1 MTHPSIRPGRRR
13 SSSRGFTLIEVLV
26 SLLVFSLGILGL
38 TGFQALVTRHSVE
51 ASERSRAALMANE
64 LVAEMWAARTT
75 SLDEET
81 LEAWRVRVEDPAIL
95 GLPGGEA
102 EIVEVEDAVQTVL
115 IKITWA
121 SVVRGNETSTYLTE
135 FALPPYTEKDEK
147 PK

>member
-1 MTHPSIRPGRRR
+1 MTHPSFRPGRRR
-13 SSSRGFTLIEVLV
+13 ASSRGFTLIEVLV

-38 TGFQALVTRHSVE
+38 AGFQALVTRHSVE

-64 LVAEMWAARTT
+64 LVAEMWTAQTT

-81 LEAWRVRVEDPAIL
+81 LAAWLARVEDPAVL

-102 EIVEVEDAVQTVL
+102 EITPLDDEVGTVL
-115 IKITWA
+115 IQITWT

-135 FALPPYTEKDEK
+135 FALPPYTE
-147 PK
+147 